1 MGKGAFIVSD
11 FEEKYDET
19 LEKLEELVKN
29 KRYNELKKEFNDLY
43 PTDIAFLLD
52 DMPEEY
58 RPVMFRLLPK
68 DIAADVFVELESDS
82 QEMLIKSFSNTELE
96 SILDELYLDDTVDI
110 IEEMPANVVKRILK
124 YSDPDTRKEINKIL
138 QYPED
143 SAGSIM
149 TTEFIKLRQY
159 NTVEQAFDIIRK
171 NGDEAETINVCY
183 VTDEGCHLQGYV
195 TIRTLVL
202 EKNTSTKIADIM
214 DTQIISV
221 NTLEDKENV
230 AQDMSKYDFDAMPVV
245 DSENRIVGIVT
256 FDDAIDVMEEEATED
271 IEKMAAITPMDKPY
285 LRTSIFE
292 LWKARIPWLLLLMI
306 SATFTGSIITG
317 FEDKLATMTVLTAF
331 IPMLMDTGGNSGGQA
346 SVTVIRAMSLGEVT
360 FRDFFKVIWKEI
372 RVGLVCGL
380 SLAAAN
386 FIKIWLVDHLIMHN
400 DDITLIVDLAIC
412 LTLVVEIVFAKF
424 IGCTLPMIAKK
435 VGFDPAVMSSP
446 FITTVVDA
454 VSLLVYFGIATALIP
469 QLH

>member
-1 MGKGAFIVSD
+1 
-11 FEEKYDET
+11 
-19 LEKLEELVKN
+19 
-29 KRYNELKKEFNDLY
+29 
-43 PTDIAFLLD
+43 
-52 DMPEEY
+52 MPEEY
-58 RPVMFRLLPK
+58 RPVCFRLLPK

-110 IEEMPANVVKRILK
+110 IEEMPSNVVKRILK

-159 NTVEQAFDIIRK
+159 NTVAQAFDIIRK

-202 EKNTSTKIADIM
+202 EKDTSTKIADIM

-221 NTLEDKENV
+221 STRDDKEDV

-285 LRTSIFE
+285 LRTSTFE

-306 SATFTGSIITG
+306 SATFTGMIITS
-317 FEDKLATMTVLTAF
+317 FEDALASYVALTAF
-331 IPMLMDTGGNSGGQA
+331 IPMLMDTGGNSGSQA
-346 SVTVIRAMSLGEVT
+346 SVTVIRGISLQEIE
-360 FRDFFKVIWKEI
+360 FKDILKVVWKEL
-372 RVGLVCGL
+372 RVALFCGIT
-380 SLAAAN
+380 LAAVSFA
-386 FIKIWLVDHLIMHN
+386 KIMLFDGMVLGN
-400 DDITLIVDLAIC
+400 TGITPTVALTVC
-412 LTLVVEIVFAKF
+412 LTLVLTVVCAKVV
-424 IGCTLPMIAKK
+424 GCIMPLLAEKL
-435 VGFDPAVMSSP
+435 GFDPAVMASP
-446 FITTVVDA
+446 FITTIVDA
-454 VSLLVYFGIATALIP
+454 ISLLIYFGFAKAL
-469 QLH
+469 LGV

>member
-1 MGKGAFIVSD
+1 MSD
-11 FEEKYDET
+11 FEEKYDAT
-19 LEKLEELVKN
+19 LEKLKELVKE
-29 KRYNELKKEFNDLY
+29 KQYNELKREFTDLY

-58 RPVMFRLLPK
+58 RPVCFRLLPK

-110 IEEMPANVVKRILK
+110 IEEMPSNVVKRILK

-159 NTVEQAFDIIRK
+159 NTVAQAFDIIRK

-183 VTDEGCHLQGYV
+183 VTDEGCHVQGYAP
-195 TIRTLVL
+195 IRTLVL
-202 EKNTSTKIADIM
+202 EKDTSTKIADIM

-221 NTLEDKENV
+221 STRDDKEDV

-285 LRTSIFE
+285 LRTSTFE

-306 SATFTGSIITG
+306 SATFTGMIITS
-317 FEDKLATMTVLTAF
+317 FEDALASYVALTAF
-331 IPMLMDTGGNSGGQA
+331 IPMLMDTGGNSGSQA
-346 SVTVIRAMSLGEVT
+346 SVTVIRGISLQEIE
-360 FRDFFKVIWKEI
+360 FKDILKVVWKEL
-372 RVGLVCGL
+372 RVALFCGIT
-380 SLAAAN
+380 LAAVSFA
-386 FIKIWLVDHLIMHN
+386 KIMLFDGMVLGN
-400 DDITLIVDLAIC
+400 TGITPTVALTVC
-412 LTLVVEIVFAKF
+412 LTLVLTVVCAKVV
-424 IGCTLPMIAKK
+424 GCIMPLLAEKL
-435 VGFDPAVMSSP
+435 GFDPAVMASP
-446 FITTVVDA
+446 FITTIVDA
-454 VSLLVYFGIATALIP
+454 ISLLIYFGFAKAL
-469 QLH
+469 LGV